1 MAIAASFLRRARRE
15 KARRFARKS
24 EDLPLALLDC
34 DPRGFGHGS
43 EFCWSR
49 WRSLAIL
56 SRAVYL
62 EETGV
67 QRISLTLRVE
77 IQELS

>member
-1 MAIAASFLRRARRE
+1 MAIAAKLRKKIRRE

-34 DPRGFGHGS
+34 VPRGFGHGS

-49 WRSLAIL
+49 
-56 SRAVYL
+56 
-62 EETGV
+62 
-67 QRISLTLRVE
+67 
-77 IQELS
+77 